1 MRFYKITTNYNQDK
15 INEVIMSMTSS
26 EVDYVIK
33 IYGQLSMVEY
43 TDENG
48 FECMFAIL
56 DNYLIEKL
64 NDIYKKYSLNF
75 NVIDITKDIIFDAPI
90 RTKYKTYSGKSANKA
105 IQELIKEFK
114 NNWVS
119 KDDILDKI
127 LEKGI
132 NSLTKLDL
140 KILKS

>member
-75 NVIDITKDIIFDAPI
+75 NVIDITKDIIFDEPI

>member
-56 DNYLIEKL
+56 DNYLI
-64 NDIYKKYSLNF
+64 
-75 NVIDITKDIIFDAPI
+75 
-90 RTKYKTYSGKSANKA
+90 SAVENKFRG
-105 IQELIKEFK
+105 QEVELY
-114 NNWVS
+114 
-119 KDDILDKI
+119 LY
-127 LEKGI
+127 LP
-132 NSLTKLDL
+132 KLDP
-140 KILKS
+140 STGSG

>member
-15 INEVIMSMTSS
+15 INEVIMNMTSS

-75 NVIDITKDIIFDAPI
+75 NVIDITKDIIFDEPI